1 MARNRIDLSER
12 SESLIQRIKKAVHAA
27 NRREALLRGLTLAV
41 QILEAVD
48 NPDKR
53 LLIEDK
59 RTGKVREIVLV

>member
-1 MARNRIDLSER
+1 
-12 SESLIQRIKKAVHAA
+12 
-27 NRREALLRGLTLAV
+27 LTLAV